1 MENNTSYKTKRKLE
15 TMRNNMNKRNEERKS
30 VFPLNG
36 IYLFSELIKKQN
48 IDFLKNIANDKLLNE
63 EEKELFIEKYSK
75 LNYQIPEIVSDH
87 KKEEMQKYL

>member
-48 IDFLKNIANDKLLNE
+48 IDFLKR
-63 EEKELFIEKYSK
+63 
-75 LNYQIPEIVSDH
+75 EITI
-87 KKEEMQKYL
+87 MR